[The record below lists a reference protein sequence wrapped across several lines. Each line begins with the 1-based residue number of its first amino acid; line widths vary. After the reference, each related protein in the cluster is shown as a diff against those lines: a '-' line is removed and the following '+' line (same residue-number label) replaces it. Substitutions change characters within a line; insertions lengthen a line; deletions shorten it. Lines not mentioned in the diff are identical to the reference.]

1 MGATVLEYLGWF
13 FLTVVKF
20 LITPSTM
27 IGLGYSWLGTII
39 TVFVSAFIGFN
50 CFYYFGEVM
59 FQYLA
64 KKRKRPGKTFGRMN
78 RFIVGMKMKY
88 GLLGLGL
95 ISGLIS
101 VPIAGLLASRYFRT
115 EKKTVPTFSLAFL
128 FWTVLLTSIS
138 WVVKYIFH
146 GAV

>member
-64 KKRKRPGKTFGRMN
+64 KKRKRPGKRFSKMN
-78 RFIVGMKMKY
+78 RFIVGMKMRY

-95 ISGLIS
+95 RARFAPPQLDHAIEL
-101 VPIAGLLASRYFRT
+101 VKRC
-115 EKKTVPTFSLAFL
+115 
-128 FWTVLLTSIS
+128 LTMEAEG
-138 WVVKYIFH
+138 WP
-146 GAV
+146 